1 MLVKNKKRSHYSAKH
16 ELTRIASAVHGDI
29 LDASPAPLIGIGS
42 EELPSHFLPGFLPN
56 YHGQMQD
63 YHKAIIRAG
72 GAPVILPHFKPSLTN
87 KRILE
92 SMYSHLDGILL
103 PGGYDVNPKLYGQK
117 RLKTTDGPVNS
128 QDEFELWMIK
138 KALKDGKPILA
149 TCRGMHL
156 LNVALGGTISQNI
169 HGKDKRVFQHNITTK
184 SIDFVAHHL
193 KIKSRSKLKKA
204 LGIGVIGANSRHHQ
218 AIKKLGEGLKATA
231 KSRDGTIEAVETKG
245 KNWVVGVESHPES
258 MLKKVPRWGGLYAAF
273 VIEAARYSHYN
284 H

>member
-1 MLVKNKKRSHYSAKH
+1 MLAKNKKRSHYSAKH
-16 ELTRIASAVHGDI
+16 ELTRIASAVRGDV

-72 GAPVILPHFKPSLTN
+72 GAPVILPHFKPGLAN

-92 SMYSHLDGILL
+92 SMYNHLDGIML

-117 RLKTTDGPVNS
+117 RLKTTDKPVNS

-138 KALKDGKPILA
+138 RALKDGKPILA

-156 LNVALGGTISQNI
+156 LNVALGGTLNQNI
-169 HGKDKRVFQHNITTK
+169 ARKNSREKHNIIAQN
-184 SIDFVAHHL
+184 IDFVAHHI
-193 KIKSRSKLKKA
+193 KINSRSKLKKA
-204 LGIGVIGANSRHHQ
+204 LGVGVIGANSRHHQ
-218 AIKKLGEGLKATA
+218 AINKLGEGLRATA
-231 KSRDGTIEAVETKG
+231 KSHDGTIEAIETKG
-245 KNWVVGVESHPES
+245 RNWVVGVESHPES
-258 MLKKVPRWGGLYAAF
+258 ILHRVPRWGGLYSAF
-273 VIEAARYSHYN
+273 VIEAARYSHY
-284 H
+284 HH